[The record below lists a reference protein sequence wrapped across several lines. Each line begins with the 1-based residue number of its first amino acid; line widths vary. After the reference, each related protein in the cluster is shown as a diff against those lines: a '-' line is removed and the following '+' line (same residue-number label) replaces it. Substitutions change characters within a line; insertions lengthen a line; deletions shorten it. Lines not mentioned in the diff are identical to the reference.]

1 MQIYSLWKIYLVL
14 LKLPVE
20 NFPPTMDVLSQWVGP
35 KSTQICFSSVLT
47 MIIIVI
53 SNTKMMMMAMVKIML
68 PDGVDE
74 DDGSEE

>member
-14 LKLPVE
+14 LKHPVE
-20 NFPPTMDVLSQWVGP
+20 NFTPTMDVLLHWVGP
-35 KSTQICFSSVLT
+35 KSTQICFSSVLI

-68 PDGVDE
+68 SDGVDE
-74 DDGSEE
+74 NDGSKE